1 MKLKDVKVEYEPFL
15 TGQVPVKIGDFEVTE
30 RSSIEL
36 LMPNGD
42 LYVIQKNNKYS
53 WSQEER
59 FQLITKK
66 AEKGYY
72 ELLYEAPEVN
82 WNDAE
87 IVIIKT
93 DISRSTGRCYVSS
106 SFCASYSSEH
116 NVRNYTQEHEY
127 DRCPCGY
134 KSDPCES
141 EFKELGLDLGVQYK
155 SWCDSS
161 D

>member
-1 MKLKDVKVEYEPFL
+1 MKLKDIKVEYEPFL

-42 LYVIQKNNKYS
+42 LYVVRKEKEHS

-59 FQLITKK
+59 PQLIIKK
-66 AEKGYY
+66 AGKEYY
-72 ELLYEAPEVN
+72 EQLYKAPEVN

-93 DISRSTGRCYVSS
+93 DISRSTGRCYESS
-106 SFCASYSSEH
+106 SFCVSYSSEH
-116 NVRNYTQEHEY
+116 NIRNYTQEHEY
-127 DRCPCGY
+127 DGCPCGY
-134 KSDPCES
+134 ESNPCGS
-141 EFKELGLDLGVQYK
+141 KFKELGLDLGVQYR